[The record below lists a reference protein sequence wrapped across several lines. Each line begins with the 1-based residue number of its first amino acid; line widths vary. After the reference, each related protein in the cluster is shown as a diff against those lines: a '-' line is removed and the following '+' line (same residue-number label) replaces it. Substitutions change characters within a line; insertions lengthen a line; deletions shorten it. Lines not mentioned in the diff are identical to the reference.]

1 MERVNELDD
10 PNRCKA
16 SAGATQCLNKA
27 AEGSDYCIA
36 HKGIDRSEANNKR
49 AYLLAEATDRAKLAR
64 FAESESIKSL
74 RDEIALARLM
84 VERHW
89 NMIKNDNDFTNRAPS
104 INSLLL
110 TIERLI
116 KSSHSIEQSLKSLL
130 GREHVIAFAQ
140 LLVQA
145 VMDELATVPGYEKI
159 MDRVIAKIMST
170 LSDDAASTVVVIPQ
184 LTSDS
189 RSSRRE

>member
-16 SAGATQCLNKA
+16 SAGDTQCLNKA
-27 AEGSDYCIA
+27 AVGSDYCAA
-36 HKGIDRSEANNKR
+36 HNGIDQSEAMNKR
-49 AYLLAEATDRAKLAR
+49 AYLLAEAHDRAKLAR

-89 NMIKNDNDFTNRAPS
+89 NMIKNDNDFVNRAPS

-140 LLVQA
+140 LLVKA
-145 VMDELATVPGYEKI
+145 VMDELDTVPGYEKI

-184 LTSDS
+184 LTS
-189 RSSRRE
+189 EI

>member
-16 SAGATQCLNKA
+16 SAGDTQCLNRA
-27 AEGSDYCIA
+27 AVGSNFCIA
-36 HKGIDRSEANNKR
+36 HHGIDREESNNKR
-49 AYLLAEATDRAKLAR
+49 AYLLAEASDRAKLAR

-84 VERHW
+84 AERHW
-89 NMIKNDNDFTNRAPS
+89 NMIKTDNDFISRASS

-110 TIERLI
+110 TIERLV

-140 LLVQA
+140 LIVKA
-145 VMDELATVPGYEKI
+145 VMDEIAEVPGYEKI
-159 MDRVIAKIMST
+159 MDRVIAKVMST
-170 LSDDAASTVVVIPQ
+170 LSNDAASTITVVPQ
-184 LTSDS
+184 LTSES
-189 RSSRRE
+189 